1 MAVGGRPGEPAV
13 DVDLGPQIADIIA
26 GEEGV
31 AGEVERHLG
40 GIGGGDPLHP
50 PHGLFEEAAVE
61 LVADGGDVA
70 ALLGAE
76 EVAGAADL
84 EVAHCQREPRPHARE
99 FLDRSQAP
107 RGGGGEPGRFVD
119 EHVAVGA
126 VVGAA
131 DTAAELVEIGQA
143 VMIGLVDEDCVG
155 VGDVEPTLDDR
166 RRQEDLRP
174 PLDEVDHH
182 VLELGLRE
190 PAVADADRGVGDEL
204 LNPVKHEVDVVDPVV
219 DEEHLAAA
227 GQLAVNGVAD
237 HRRIPPRHPGFHG
250 QPV

>member
-1 MAVGGRPGEPAV
+1 M
-13 DVDLGPQIADIIA
+13 
-26 GEEGV
+26 
-31 AGEVERHLG
+31 
-40 GIGGGDPLHP
+40 
-50 PHGLFEEAAVE
+50 
-61 LVADGGDVA
+61 A

-84 EVAHCQREPRPHARE
+84 EIAHRQRESRPHARE
-99 FLDRSQAP
+99 FLDRAETA
-107 RGGGGEPGRFVD
+107 RGGGGEPGRLVD

-131 DTAAELVEIGQA
+131 DAAAELVEIGQA
-143 VMIGLVDEDCVG
+143 VVIGLVDEDRVG

-204 LNPVKHEVDVVDPVV
+204 LDPVRHEVNVVNPVV

-237 HRRIPPRHPGFHG
+237 HRRIPARYAGFHG
-250 QPV
+250 EAV